1 MPVRP
6 YVQTLGEG
14 EGESQGNPTGRRKIR
29 SFLGGKSRGA
39 LEQPAA
45 FFLGELHVIVDFET
59 EVS

>member
-1 MPVRP
+1 MP
-6 YVQTLGEG
+6 VQTLGEG

-45 FFLGELHVIVDFET
+45 FFLGESHVIVDFET

>member
-14 EGESQGNPTGRRKIR
+14 EGNPTGRRKIR

-45 FFLGELHVIVDFET
+45 FFLGESHVIVDFET
-59 EVS
+59 EVSLEA